1 MSSPIV
7 IAGSVQSP
15 TGARSASEFPSST
28 NNATNA
34 NSSPNVNGSGSN
46 RWRFTRP
53 PVPRR
58 VRPRAAWLL
67 VTGHALRWQFVVD
80 GVPGSAANPEAPRP
94 EGPRNAEYASLQ
106 PVDIG
111 FAREF
116 VGEHAGPFGAAA
128 FDYFG
133 FRQSTMTGDWIHAI
147 G

>member
-1 MSSPIV
+1 
-7 IAGSVQSP
+7 
-15 TGARSASEFPSST
+15 
-28 NNATNA
+28 
-34 NSSPNVNGSGSN
+34 
-46 RWRFTRP
+46 
-53 PVPRR
+53 
-58 VRPRAAWLL
+58 L

-94 EGPRNAEYASLQ
+94 DGPRNAEYASLQ

-147 G
+147 GLSPGFETDALMNEIHERIAFTRNQPDSY